1 MSPSQTDPIV
11 SLKNVQL
18 SLKGNA
24 GTINILKS
32 ITLQVGR
39 GQAVALT
46 GPSGSGKSSLL
57 MVMAGLERATGG
69 TVHLQGQDLGRMDED
84 QLAVF
89 RRDHVG
95 VVFQSFHL
103 IPTLTALE
111 NVLVPLELAGQP
123 NAPAQAMAQLDAV
136 GLAHR
141 TGHYPAQMSGGE
153 QQRVALARAVAPG
166 PSVLFADEPTGNLD
180 ASTGAKVMD
189 LMFALQKDQ
198 GATLILAT
206 HDAALAA
213 RCDRV
218 ITLHDG
224 QVGP

>member
-69 TVHLQGQDLGRMDED
+69 TVNLQGQDLGRMDED